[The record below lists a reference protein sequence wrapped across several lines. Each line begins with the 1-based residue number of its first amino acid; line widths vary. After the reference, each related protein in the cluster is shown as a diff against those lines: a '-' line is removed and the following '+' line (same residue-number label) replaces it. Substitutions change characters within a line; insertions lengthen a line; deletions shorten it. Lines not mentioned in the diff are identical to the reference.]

1 MVLGLNMDNYNLKH
15 KITEDIKMTLVKFNN
30 KTRNTAPYFNNVFD
44 SLFSE
49 ALNKNQGINKIPAVN
64 IYEGANEYKIELAA
78 PGLNKE
84 DFKIDLKKDNLSV
97 WAERK
102 VETDVQKDYTRKEF
116 EYNSFARS
124 FVLPEG
130 IDADKISAEY
140 VNGILYITI
149 GKLDEAKNTHKEIVV
164 S

>member
-1 MVLGLNMDNYNLKH
+1 
-15 KITEDIKMTLVKFNN
+15 MTLVKFNN

-49 ALNKNQGINKIPAVN
+49 ALEKNQSIKNVPNVN
-64 IYEGANEYKIELAA
+64 IYEAANEYKIELAA

-84 DFKIDLKKDNLSV
+84 DFKIELKKDNLSV
-97 WAERK
+97 WAEKK
-102 VETDVQKDYTRKEF
+102 VEHIDAQKDFTRKEF
-116 EYNSFARS
+116 EYSSFARS

-130 IDADKISAEY
+130 VDADKISAEY
-140 VNGILYITI
+140 INGILYITI
-149 GKLDEAKNTHKEIVV
+149 GKLDEANNTHKEIVV

>member
-1 MVLGLNMDNYNLKH
+1 
-15 KITEDIKMTLVKFNN
+15 MTLVKFNN

-44 SLFSE
+44 SLFSD
-49 ALNKNQGINKIPAVN
+49 ALNKNYGVNKVPNVN
-64 IYEGANEYKIELAA
+64 IYENTSDYKIELAA

-97 WAERK
+97 WVEKKAEN
-102 VETDVQKDYTRKEF
+102 TDVQKDYTRKEF
-116 EYNSFARS
+116 EYTSFARS

-130 IDADKISAEY
+130 IDAEKISAEY
-140 VNGILYITI
+140 INGILTITI
-149 GKLDEAKNTHKEIVV
+149 GKKDEAKEAHKEIVV

>member
-1 MVLGLNMDNYNLKH
+1 
-15 KITEDIKMTLVKFNN
+15 MTLVKFNN

-44 SLFSE
+44 SLFSD
-49 ALNKNQGINKIPAVN
+49 ALNKNYGVNKVPNVN

-97 WAERK
+97 WAEKK
-102 VETDVQKDYTRKEF
+102 VEVDTQKDYTRKEF

-130 IDADKISAEY
+130 VDADKISAEY
-140 VNGILYITI
+140 TNGILYITI
-149 GKLDEAKNTHKEIVV
+149 GKLDEAKQAHKEIVV

>member
-1 MVLGLNMDNYNLKH
+1 
-15 KITEDIKMTLVKFNN
+15 MTLVKFNN

-44 SLFSE
+44 SLFSD
-49 ALNKNQGINKIPAVN
+49 ALNKNYGINKVPNVN
-64 IYEGANEYKIELAA
+64 IYENEGEYKIELAA

-84 DFKIDLKKDNLSV
+84 DFKIDLKKDNLSI
-97 WAERK
+97 WAEK
-102 VETDVQKDYTRKEF
+102 KAEEGAVQKDYSRKEF
-116 EYNSFARS
+116 EYSSFARS

-140 VNGILYITI
+140 INGILYITV
-149 GKLDEAKNTHKEIVV
+149 GKKDEAKLTHKEIIV

>member
-1 MVLGLNMDNYNLKH
+1 
-15 KITEDIKMTLVKFNN
+15 MTLVKFNN

-49 ALNKNQGINKIPAVN
+49 ALTKNYSVNKVPNVN
-64 IYEGANEYKIELAA
+64 IYETANEYKIELAA
-78 PGLNKE
+78 PGLAKE

-97 WAERK
+97 WVEK
-102 VETDVQKDYTRKEF
+102 VPTENAVEKDYTRKEF
-116 EYNSFARS
+116 DYQSFARS

-130 IDADKISAEY
+130 VDADKISAEY
-140 VNGILYITI
+140 LNGILTVTI
-149 GKLDEAKNTHKEIVV
+149 GKKEEVKSTYKEIIV

>member
-1 MVLGLNMDNYNLKH
+1 
-15 KITEDIKMTLVKFNN
+15 MTLVKFNN

-44 SLFSE
+44 SLFSD
-49 ALNKNQGINKIPAVN
+49 ALNKNYGVNKVPQVN
-64 IYEGANEYKIELAA
+64 ISESTGEYKIELAA

-97 WAERK
+97 W
-102 VETDVQKDYTRKEF
+102 VEKKTTETEVQKDFTRKEF
-116 EYNSFARS
+116 EYSSFARS

-130 IDADKISAEY
+130 VDTDKISAEY
-140 VNGILYITI
+140 INGILNITI
-149 GKLDEAKNTHKEIVV
+149 GKKDEAKDTHKEIVV

>member
-1 MVLGLNMDNYNLKH
+1 
-15 KITEDIKMTLVKFNN
+15 MTLVKFNN

-49 ALNKNQGINKIPAVN
+49 AINKNQIVSKVPNVN

-97 WAERK
+97 WAEK
-102 VETDVQKDYTRKEF
+102 KGEADLQKDYTRKEF
-116 EYNSFARS
+116 EYTSFARS

-130 IDADKISAEY
+130 IDAEKISAAY
-140 VNGILYITI
+140 VNGVLNITI
-149 GKLDEAKNTHKEIVV
+149 GKLVDAKQAHKEIVV

>member
-1 MVLGLNMDNYNLKH
+1 
-15 KITEDIKMTLVKFNN
+15 MTLVKFNN

-44 SLFSE
+44 SLFSD
-49 ALNKNQGINKIPAVN
+49 ALNKNQGVSKVPNVN

-97 WAERK
+97 WAEK
-102 VETDVQKDYTRKEF
+102 KIEANEQKDYSRKEF
-116 EYNSFARS
+116 EYTSFARS

-130 IDADKISAEY
+130 VDADKISAEY
-140 VNGILYITI
+140 TNGILYITI
-149 GKLDEAKNTHKEIVV
+149 GKLYEAKNTHKEIAV